1 MKRSNL
7 GPSTLLTIILCQAL
21 LLAVGCQELSK
32 VSFTVE
38 HETELFEV
46 DLDAQ
51 FAAAVANNQVPLW
64 NVLPDGECMDVDV
77 ETLRKIF
84 EVPIE
89 DVDLKDSP
97 QGQEVEKYQGRI
109 EAVDIDAMT
118 YVVVENTLSFDVPQV
133 ALYVGDFGA
142 EQDGLAWIANT
153 QELTASKTG
162 SFDVAVTPEMMVE
175 LAGRL
180 ENGMKFAYSFDIVG
194 DESMPLC
201 KGDSLGKIKAKA
213 VVKVTVLAQAL

>member
-1 MKRSNL
+1 MKLSFPL
-7 GPSTLLTIILCQAL
+7 PSTLLTAVVCQAL
-21 LLAVGCQELSK
+21 LFAIGCQELSK

-38 HETELFEV
+38 HETEVFQV

-51 FAAAVANNQVPLW
+51 FAIAVANNQVPLW
-64 NVLPDGECMDVDV
+64 DLLPDGECMDVDA

-84 EVPIE
+84 AVPIE
-89 DVDLKDSP
+89 DIDLKDSP
-97 QGQEVEKYQGRI
+97 QGDDVTKYQDRI

-133 ALYVGDFGA
+133 ALLVGDFGA
-142 EQDGLAWIANT
+142 EEDGLAWIANT
-153 QELTASKTG
+153 QALAAGKTG
-162 SFDVAVTPEMMVE
+162 SFDVAVTGEMMFE

-201 KGDSLGKIKAKA
+201 KGHALGKIKAQA
-213 VVKVTVLAQAL
+213 IVKVTVLAQAL